1 MTSSYSE
8 WFEKKRK
15 RLQQDAEKKKR
26 DELISS
32 LSPDNILSEREAF
45 FAKRRGDEAELRK
58 KWQDLYKKA
67 INYYN
72 NEGYKT
78 FFDTYSGTRNA
89 EGYVNSRDTSK
100 WYRELKELNKKDN
113 EGIEELLAELD
124 QYSRYYNEDAVKY
137 VRELISEKQKAYSD
151 VMTDAGKFR
160 DHWAQWATEDDYNKA
175 LWESDFYS
183 KLQSGN
189 IGAAD
194 ALYKQKYGDNPPAEG
209 DEGYQYFEYLKS
221 AALPDYQKYNGMSS
235 SDLLSEK
242 DKLSGDLKLTAGFTP
257 ADRLKVANSKM
268 GIADYDD
275 FKRSAELMYVED
287 MIPYQQLLEV
297 DLGASKAE
305 KEEIQRDH
313 QEYKQLALQLTNLET
328 EYARV
333 GVENAREQAEADLP
347 DVVARINA
355 ILEKYGT
362 DNKGLQSLAYE
373 KQKSYNEAERAQRL
387 DALVKGASEIS
398 GMHPMTELLGS
409 MESDGRG
416 NFNRVA
422 LAEQGMSVLNKD
434 TLEEREAVP
443 YPVYMTKDE
452 KQVYNAYFAGGQYDK
467 AEEYYQLLLPE
478 LKKRKESED
487 LGKVANFTDKLAGS
501 GIPSALSVL
510 SSLGSAV
517 EYVGDAANYLVD
529 RSIDPY
535 SAEMDT
541 NILAKTTNAI
551 RGTASEKL
559 NLEIAGFDVADFV
572 YNTGMSGLDS
582 LAASVIPGGGVVL
595 GLSAAAQATNDAL
608 ERGMSSEQAFW
619 NGAISGV
626 FEGLFESISIGK
638 FKSLQEG
645 VVKGGKDIAKN
656 IAKSML
662 VNASEEAATELANIL
677 YDTLANGDFSNYEN
691 MVRQYMSEGM
701 TPEEAEARAKDDLF
715 WQVVESAASGAIMG
729 AGFGGIGSAKAY
741 SNAKNAALDTYG
753 SDSQAVI
760 DESLALDPNNKLA
773 QRLQG
778 KLEVGKAPSTSKLGK
793 LALQNVNAA
802 ENAMVEQDKARE
814 QADREK
820 AIKDINAQNRLAGK
834 IHDKEA
840 LSKIAQT
847 VTKALMGEQVSN
859 AELRK
864 VAENQAA
871 LTLVGKELD
880 MEGRFKV
887 GTTTVSDLRSALAQK
902 QSPKARLST
911 QNVISGFAA
920 FFNMDEAAERSLMVN
935 YAADVK
941 NAQDGK
947 TINPEDYAAT
957 YGAVYAAGKKG
968 TDISEVSGDAAK
980 VLSKTAIAQAY
991 RAGQMEAKNNATVAE
1006 TATVSEKVSD
1016 SASVT
1021 QSPAESTQ
1029 SYVASEGT
1037 AAIPSESAR
1046 EFKGAVTGKTYS
1058 AEAATLLSTAKIREI
1073 DSNKSYYMLDSLEI
1087 PKAEQKAWIDAGI
1100 AQARNVRGE
1109 TVATVNT
1116 TVLKDEVKR
1125 RENSSQK
1132 VLQKDGGGG
1141 TIESTQS
1148 RRENGDGKENE
1159 SGLLPGNPVSY
1170 GGGYS
1175 EVSSKGKGT
1184 SGDVDSSRIHGEPGG
1199 VGVLSEDTE
1208 GRRISSD
1215 TLSKISETAVV
1226 DEDGK
1231 PISLYHATD
1240 KLFDKFAIGD
1250 IGFHFGLKEQAD
1262 SRARRKKIAHPRY
1275 INAYLNIKNPLRA
1288 KSDYMN
1294 WHANAVALN
1303 LWNEGILSD
1312 AEMQEVVSLWTQGK
1326 NYDSPAA
1333 VRLREIL
1340 ESKGYDGIAYPNGYE
1355 GEGTSYI
1362 AFHDEQI
1369 VRVEVENQKENA
1381 IAPERVVYSSK
1392 TAKAYDAIPGNK
1404 LTKEQKKVTD
1414 VAAQIGRKV
1423 IFAVTTNANGV
1434 EVDGFIAKNGD
1445 IYINPNKNVSPM
1457 AFVLK
1462 HELAH
1467 FAQRA
1472 GRKYQDFKNAVRSS
1486 QTFKNW
1492 LKEKGLTERQYNE
1505 QIRAER
1511 ASIGQKLDEPGA
1523 TAEIISNFVGDMLF
1537 GDNNTISEDLVR
1549 ELKPDQR
1556 KTVRDYIRSFFSWLK
1571 SKFVGDAGKAKME
1584 LWKLEKAFGAAYRAA
1599 VESSQKTSTQ
1609 NEEFSYAGVN
1619 AETADKMS
1627 LANAE
1632 KMLADGV
1639 DSETI
1644 RKETGWFKW
1653 YDGKWRFEIDDS
1665 QAVWHL
1671 DTAKPNPKRLFEFGE
1686 KIFHLS
1692 DILDHPALYEAYPQL
1707 KNVTVWENP
1716 NAHTTGYVVGRSTDA
1731 ITVRSLADNNLNKDI
1746 LTHEI
1751 QHLIQNIEGFAT
1763 GASPEQFSYKAWG
1776 ETEYEAYERR
1786 NEIASKLYAILRKHG
1801 VSIKKTDV
1809 YVVRTAFEI
1818 RDSIIDY
1825 NFMLIESLAD
1835 NNERTRALLDDYY
1848 KQVQILNLTTPE
1860 GQYHAVPGEIEA
1872 YDVQARRRKTSEER
1886 KNTRPNMDREDVVL
1900 AEGVSYYQ
1908 AGSIDED
1915 EDVKSIRQ
1923 QLEKSKDKLAE
1934 ITPIKSKYPPQ
1945 QFKNAKEALEWAVN
1959 VLKSSGQLIQRQG
1972 YGDVVLDEKRLKNGL
1987 SYLKTDA
1994 EKVAFSLIPK
2004 VIKNGIEIGRHP
2016 KHKGRN
2022 YDTVTFALPVTVGNT
2037 TGYMAVVIREEGKKY
2052 FKLHRVFMPDGSL
2065 FEFTETK
2072 KSNAETAGLQNA
2084 NVSPTNVASNSSISQ
2099 KTDLS
2104 TQKSKKVLEDGGEQF
2119 SYTPQNE
2126 KIEDVFERIRSGELS
2141 LNDAEKLLKKP
2152 EVDNPVTIANIKKED
2167 MGSTP
2172 NVNKKTKGNVGGG
2185 DSKFAGSVQRS
2196 SIFNEEFKKEV
2207 SENSFVKH
2215 YAAITNKETLAEAA
2229 KRLDQGGEAY
2239 VTEWLSKKT
2248 VHMDTVDTVVGFILL
2263 KRYQDVGNYEGAT
2276 AVAQKVRDVG
2286 TLSGQRV
2293 QAFSILGRFDADMM
2307 QAYAQKELDKAWEL
2321 AIQGRSDAWIEK
2333 HKEQFKLTDEDISF
2347 IRDNIMYAAKMPENS
2362 RERAIA
2368 LAQITML
2375 IQSKI
2380 PPTRGQS
2387 YKAWQRVSMLLN
2399 PKTQIRNVL
2408 GNAMMA
2414 PVFVASDWF
2423 SSPVD
2428 YIISKKT
2435 GVRTTGVTGL
2445 HGNAANFRAMG
2456 KGFAESYD
2464 DWKRHIN
2471 TKADEQNRFEIGQ
2484 GKSFDETKWGRI
2496 AKIMN
2501 GFDRFTSFL
2510 LDAGD
2515 RPFYEM
2521 WFINSLNEQMRLNNV
2536 TEPTE
2541 AMVQIAVDEALS
2553 RTWQDENRMT
2563 KLVSGIKKAANQISI
2578 AGYGMGDVLI
2588 KFTKTP
2594 ANLTKAIYDFSPAAI
2609 ATIAPDAV
2617 RLGKAIKNGTAT
2629 PSMQKKFVSNFG
2641 KMAAGT
2647 MLYVIF
2653 AALYAAGHIKGSS
2666 DEDKDVAAFEKYI
2679 QGIPEYSIKIGGKWF
2694 SYDWAQPIGAVPA
2707 IIADY
2712 MESREEGSGAIDS
2725 VINAFKAGGE
2735 VLFNQS
2741 FMTSFKT
2748 LFSAESFSE
2757 GLLDIILGE
2766 VTVPVP
2772 TVFSQLAN
2780 VLDEKRRVAYDG
2792 TSEFKSALNR
2802 ALIKIPGIRNMLE
2815 ADIDVLGREVDN
2827 SQKSWFNAFFNP
2839 ANVYTDTSTDVTDHA
2854 YEIYQSTGD
2863 VGAIPAKAPYS
2874 VKLQGKNI
2882 KLDDAQRA
2890 QYQKAMGESAS
2901 DLIEILLENDVYR
2914 AMNDEEKLAVLKQ
2927 VYSYSAAVAKDQL
2940 DWADDYEVI
2949 SGIVPYITEKDFNAM
2964 SEEERYKI
2972 VSDYIFS
2979 DYEGME
2985 DIDSDIGQS
2994 NFIINKKT
3002 ANLVLSATL
3011 VGDIDKAVELIDGI
3025 ESRVE
3030 TYGWDEENTAA
3041 EIKDRKTSVKT
3052 SITRYWKEA
3061 YVYAYYKNDYDQ
3073 QDKIFD
3079 MLVKLGLYG
3088 DETEVEK
3095 KLSEWVEAYEE
3106 EK

>member
-1 MTSSYSE
+1 MTTSTRQRLSE
-8 WFEKKRK
+8 WNKRRKELLEK
-15 RLQQDAEKKKR
+15 EKQK
-26 DELISS
+26 ELEWS
-32 LSPDNILSEREAF
+32 LSSDNILTERA
-45 FAKRRGDEAELRK
+45 AHLARLSGKDSDLRK

-78 FFDTYSGTRNA
+78 FADKYNSTINT
-89 EGYVNSRDTSK
+89 EGYVNSRDTNK
-100 WYRELKELNKKDN
+100 WYRELEELSKKDN

-137 VRELISEKQKAYSD
+137 VRDLISEKQKAYSD

-160 DHWAQWATEDDYNKA
+160 DQWAKWATEDDYNNA
-175 LWESDFYS
+175 VWESDFAS
-183 KLQSGN
+183 KLEAGDVT
-189 IGAAD
+189 GASQMYQD
-194 ALYKQKYGDNPPAEG
+194 KYSQNPPAEG
-209 DEGYQYFEYLKS
+209 DTKASEYMDYINAARYNGWVDKYKNMSADELLAAKEQLSREFTGNAFNRDPMGNFNTQNAERGLELEYVDYLYQVALDNKKKQEY
-221 AALPDYQKYNGMSS
+221 AAYDVDAGQAEIDYLQGFATRANEIQTQLEQVAGEINRRKAKGQRTDDLESQKKKLLFDLYQVSEEYRGATTDTVLQNHNKLTGQNGGGLPDF
-235 SDLLSEK
+235 SDLVDFDALLS
-242 DKLSGDLKLTAGFTP
+242 
-257 ADRLKVANSKM
+257 
-268 GIADYDD
+268 
-275 FKRSAELMYVED
+275 
-287 MIPYQQLLEV
+287 
-297 DLGASKAE
+297 
-305 KEEIQRDH
+305 
-313 QEYKQLALQLTNLET
+313 
-328 EYARV
+328 
-333 GVENAREQAEADLP
+333 QAEADHTTAMRYRDNSLMSLEPLDDPEFNSKSQYIPAGQAEESDLDPNSWIAKASGIYTGKENMMKLGYADPLHEYINGDETVKASIEDAYLADAAAQGRDHLFEDTYGKYAEMTEDQIALYNYYYNTEGAEAAKKYLNSIDEELKTSKGFSNYEKYYKDSPALLKMLYSIPAGLDQFKSGVTGIFADGYTPASPTQVTGQLIREDLADESIPIWYNFKEGEWEDKVFGSSLGQMGYDFGSTTANMLP
-347 DVVARINA
+347 SILASTAVNAVAPGAGAVVGAGLLGASAGGNA
-355 ILEKYGT
+355 KTEMLNLGYSKDQAEAYGLLVGAAEGGMEYLLGGISSLGGKLPKRALEKFLT
-362 DNKGLQSLAYE
+362 KIDNALARVAINVGREMLSEGFEEGLQTVIEPWL
-373 KQKSYNEAERAQRL
+373 KEAATNVDWEDPSTDEVL
-387 DALVKGASEIS
+387 YSS
-398 GMHPMTELLGS
+398 LLG
-409 MESDGRG
+409 
-416 NFNRVA
+416 A
-422 LAEQGMSVLNKD
+422 
-434 TLEEREAVP
+434 
-443 YPVYMTKDE
+443 
-452 KQVYNAYFAGGQYDK
+452 
-467 AEEYYQLLLPE
+467 
-478 LKKRKESED
+478 
-487 LGKVANFTDKLAGS
+487 
-501 GIPSALSVL
+501 L
-510 SSLGSAV
+510 SSLGMSAPGTV
-517 EYVGDAANYLVD
+517 ANG
-529 RSIDPY
+529 I
-535 SAEMDT
+535 
-541 NILAKTTNAI
+541 
-551 RGTASEKL
+551 GTAI
-559 NLEIAGFDVADFV
+559 NNRQDRIAEGSKYAAD
-572 YNTGMSGLDS
+572 
-582 LAASVIPGGGVVL
+582 P
-595 GLSAAAQATNDAL
+595 QAL
-608 ERGMSSEQAFW
+608 
-619 NGAISGV
+619 
-626 FEGLFESISIGK
+626 
-638 FKSLQEG
+638 
-645 VVKGGKDIAKN
+645 
-656 IAKSML
+656 
-662 VNASEEAATELANIL
+662 
-677 YDTLANGDFSNYEN
+677 
-691 MVRQYMSEGM
+691 
-701 TPEEAEARAKDDLF
+701 
-715 WQVVESAASGAIMG
+715 
-729 AGFGGIGSAKAY
+729 
-741 SNAKNAALDTYG
+741 
-753 SDSQAVI
+753 I

-773 QRLQG
+773 QKLQG
-778 KLEVGKAPSTSKLGK
+778 KLEAGKAPATSKLGK

-802 ENAMVEQDKARE
+802 ESAMVEQDKARE
-814 QADREK
+814 QADKEK
-820 AIKDINAQNRLAGK
+820 EIKDLNVQKRLSGK

-871 LTLVGKELD
+871 LTLVGKELGL
-880 MEGRFKV
+880 EGLKV

-957 YGAVYAAGKKG
+957 YGVVYAAGKKG
-968 TDISEVSGDAAK
+968 TDISKISGDAAK

-1006 TATVSEKVSD
+1006 TTTVSENVSD
-1016 SASVT
+1016 SALVA
-1021 QSPAESTQ
+1021 QSPAKSTQ

-1058 AEAATLLSTAKIREI
+1058 AEAATLLSAAKIGAL
-1073 DSNKSYYMLDSLEI
+1073 DSNKSYYTLDSLGI
-1087 PKAEQKAWIDAGI
+1087 PKAEQKAWIDSGI

-1125 RENSSQK
+1125 REIFSQNT
-1132 VLQKDGGGG
+1132 LQVSGQVDVQGASKRN
-1141 TIESTQS
+1141 TE
-1148 RRENGDGKENE
+1148 GD
-1159 SGLLPGNPVSY
+1159 
-1170 GGGYS
+1170 
-1175 EVSSKGKGT
+1175 SSKQ
-1184 SGDVDSSRIHGEPGG
+1184 GG
-1199 VGVLSEDTE
+1199 LQGVSEEIT
-1208 GRRISSD
+1208 
-1215 TLSKISETAVV
+1215 
-1226 DEDGK
+1226 
-1231 PISLYHATD
+1231 
-1240 KLFDKFAIGD
+1240 
-1250 IGFHFGLKEQAD
+1250 
-1262 SRARRKKIAHPRY
+1262 
-1275 INAYLNIKNPLRA
+1275 
-1288 KSDYMN
+1288 
-1294 WHANAVALN
+1294 
-1303 LWNEGILSD
+1303 SD
-1312 AEMQEVVSLWTQGK
+1312 AADVQKTK
-1326 NYDSPAA
+1326 
-1333 VRLREIL
+1333 
-1340 ESKGYDGIAYPNGYE
+1340 
-1355 GEGTSYI
+1355 
-1362 AFHDEQI
+1362 
-1369 VRVEVENQKENA
+1369 KENA
-1381 IAPERVVYSSK
+1381 IEPERVVYSSK

-1549 ELKPDQR
+1549 ELKPEQR
-1556 KTVRDYIRSFFSWLK
+1556 KTVHDYIRSFFSWLK

-1599 VESSQKTSTQ
+1599 VESSHANTSEEQFSIREVRGVSGASYGMGVYLDSTLLSDL
-1609 NEEFSYAGVN
+1609 NEEERIEMVKERIKELGGKSFTAHDSNGNAVEVHIVESKKKYKNAQGKKVPVN
-1619 AETADKMS
+1619 RHLTNYTKSKIKQEA
-1627 LANAE
+1627 LV
-1632 KMLADGV
+1632 LADELIKTASHQSSDPANYPHDWLDNYGTNAWDKWTV
-1639 DSETI
+1639 FIQD
-1644 RKETGWFKW
+1644 KE
-1653 YDGKWRFEIDDS
+1653 
-1665 QAVWHL
+1665 
-1671 DTAKPNPKRLFEFGE
+1671 N
-1686 KIFHLS
+1686 
-1692 DILDHPALYEAYPQL
+1692 
-1707 KNVTVWENP
+1707 TVWEATLQIANSA
-1716 NAHTTGYVVGRSTDA
+1716 NGD
-1731 ITVRSLADNNLNKDI
+1731 KI
-1746 LTHEI
+1746 LYEI
-1751 QHLIQNIEGFAT
+1751 H
-1763 GASPEQFSYKAWG
+1763 
-1776 ETEYEAYERR
+1776 
-1786 NEIASKLYAILRKHG
+1786 
-1801 VSIKKTDV
+1801 
-1809 YVVRTAFEI
+1809 
-1818 RDSIIDY
+1818 
-1825 NFMLIESLAD
+1825 
-1835 NNERTRALLDDYY
+1835 
-1848 KQVQILNLTTPE
+1848 
-1860 GQYHAVPGEIEA
+1860 
-1872 YDVQARRRKTSEER
+1872 
-1886 KNTRPNMDREDVVL
+1886 
-1900 AEGVSYYQ
+1900 
-1908 AGSIDED
+1908 
-1915 EDVKSIRQ
+1915 
-1923 QLEKSKDKLAE
+1923 
-1934 ITPIKSKYPPQ
+1934 PIKMVEGAA
-1945 QFKNAKEALEWAVN
+1945 KNSA
-1959 VLKSSGQLIQRQG
+1959 SSTISAEQSGKPNTSTTTNSISNSG
-1972 YGDVVLDEKRLKNGL
+1972 EKNN
-1987 SYLKTDA
+1987 S
-1994 EKVAFSLIPK
+1994 
-2004 VIKNGIEIGRHP
+2004 
-2016 KHKGRN
+2016 
-2022 YDTVTFALPVTVGNT
+2022 
-2037 TGYMAVVIREEGKKY
+2037 
-2052 FKLHRVFMPDGSL
+2052 
-2065 FEFTETK
+2065 
-2072 KSNAETAGLQNA
+2072 QNA
-2084 NVSPTNVASNSSISQ
+2084 QNFDEQT
-2099 KTDLS
+2099 
-2104 TQKSKKVLEDGGEQF
+2104 EQF

-2126 KIEDVFERIRSGELS
+2126 KIDDVFERIRSGELS

-2152 EVDNPVTIANIKKED
+2152 EADNPVTIANIKKED

-2172 NVNKKTKGNVGGG
+2172 NVNKKTKGNVGDG
-2185 DSKFAGSVQRS
+2185 DSRFAGSIQRS

-2293 QAFSILGRFDADMM
+2293 QAFSIIGRFDADMM

-2368 LAQITML
+2368 LAQITTL

-2380 PPTRGQS
+2380 PPTIAQS
-2387 YKAWQRVSMLLN
+2387 YKAWQRISMLLN

-2414 PVFVASDWF
+2414 PVFIVSDWF
-2423 SSPVD
+2423 STPVD
-2428 YIISKKT
+2428 ILISKAT
-2435 GVRTTGVTGL
+2435 GTRTTGFTGV
-2445 HGNAANFRAMG
+2445 HGAKANLKAMG

-2471 TKADEQNRFEIGQ
+2471 TKAAEQNRFEIGS
-2484 GKSFDETKWGRI
+2484 GKSFNEATKWGRI

-2515 RPFYEM
+2515 RPFYEA
-2521 WFINSLNEQMRLNNV
+2521 WFMNSLNEQMRLNNV

-2629 PSMQKKFVSNFG
+2629 PSMQKRFVSNFG

-2780 VLDEKRRVAYDG
+2780 VLDEKRRVTYDG

-3030 TYGWDEENTAA
+3030 TYGWDEEDTAA

-3052 SITRYWKEA
+3052 AVTRYWKEA
-3061 YVYAYYKNDYDQ
+3061 YLYAYYKNDIEQ
-3073 QDKIFD
+3073 QDKISD

-3088 DETEVEK
+3088 DETEVEQR
-3095 KLSEWVEAYEE
+3095 LSEWVEVYEE
-3106 EK
+3106 ENE